1 MLLNVYN
8 NMIFF
13 CCILIT
19 LCLSQLL
26 QTLKT
31 VNFTYNGR
39 TLYFDSKGDASTGY
53 DVVIWKMGP
62 DGNINIAPFAE
73 YDTQKAMFI
82 FSTKDKENE
91 FKLLKVRKQQ
101 QASLFKL

>member
-1 MLLNVYN
+1 ML
-8 NMIFF
+8 
-13 CCILIT
+13 
-19 LCLSQLL
+19 QLL
-26 QTLKT
+26 QSLKT

-62 DGNINIAPFAE
+62 GGKINITPFAE
-73 YDTQKAMFI
+73 YEAQKDMFI

-91 FKLLKVRKQQ
+91 FKLLKVRKQE
-101 QASLFKL
+101 QALLFKCIITLSQRKCGD